1 MERQNGFLI
10 GLTGLA
16 AGIAVGLLLAPKS
29 GRDLRKDIRR
39 TARHLPGDLQ
49 EAAEDLRDEVEH
61 KAHDLRTAAG
71 DLADD
76 VKRTVKKVS
85 NEVYN
90 NLPNIKR

>member
-39 TARHLPGDLQ
+39 TARH
-49 EAAEDLRDEVEH
+49 
-61 KAHDLRTAAG
+61 
-71 DLADD
+71 
-76 VKRTVKKVS
+76 
-85 NEVYN
+85 
-90 NLPNIKR
+90 